1 MKKKVLRYTVTLDGK
16 KVRVH
21 GKNYKTESGNGMYIA
36 HIALAQTIRRNIL
49 QFFDGDEEVAP
60 TVLSVLA
67 MILTGHMDGQ
77 GMIDDLSQ
85 WSKEHNS
92 SHDEEA
98 EEDAEE

>member
-36 HIALAQTIRRNIL
+36 HVALAQTIRRNIL
-49 QFFDGDEEVAP
+49 QFFDGDEDVAP

-77 GMIDDLSQ
+77 EMIDDLSR
-85 WSKEHNS
+85 WAKEREDDETQEGEA
-92 SHDEEA
+92 HD
-98 EEDAEE
+98 

>member
-36 HIALAQTIRRNIL
+36 HVALVQTIRRNIL

-77 GMIDDLSQ
+77 EMIDDLSQ
-85 WSKEHNS
+85 WAKEHNS
-92 SHDEEA
+92 SHDEA
-98 EEDAEE
+98 EEEGE

>member
-1 MKKKVLRYTVTLDGK
+1 
-16 KVRVH
+16 
-21 GKNYKTESGNGMYIA
+21 MYIA
-36 HIALAQTIRRNIL
+36 HVALAQTIRRNIL
-49 QFFDGDEEVAP
+49 QFFDGDEDVAP

-85 WSKEHNS
+85 WAKEHNS

-98 EEDAEE
+98 ED